1 MWYTF
6 DFIDGD
12 VYRWSPA
19 GTDGTATSEVD
30 EAYHPVF
37 YVRGSRP
44 KREAYAD
51 AIEPH
56 PSVSR
61 VETVER
67 RPAFG
72 EDYEPVLAVE
82 TTAVDSISSLARQTN
97 QIALP
102 GALRCYNVD
111 FSPEFRYCLAND
123 IDPTPTVDLT
133 TLDLG
138 LPRDIAPDAPLRSLT
153 IEGDEVTGTQREVLE
168 ELSTRI
174 ASDDPDVLLV
184 NTAAVVPRLFET
196 AREIDFPLELGRGPY
211 ADTSQQLAG
220 ESTYHSYGRVGHSPA
235 RYNVPGRVVIN
246 RSYSFFLRETNLSGC
261 LDLVERS
268 RKPLQEQAWAS
279 MGNILTAMQIREA
292 HRRDVLVQWRA
303 WRPESWKTMDTLYA
317 ADRGGYTFAPD
328 VGVHT
333 DVHEVDFS
341 SLYPNIIVT
350 RNVSPDTI
358 RCECCSTDDV
368 PGLGYSICER
378 EGYLADVLR
387 PLVSDRADIKQR
399 LRETGDPEE
408 RAALSGT
415 SSALKWVL
423 VSCFGYQGFSNAKF
437 GRIECHEAINAFARE
452 ILLDAKDELE
462 RAGWDVVH
470 GIVDSLWV
478 TPAPDCEQP
487 PLEDVCRSI
496 SDKVG
501 IRLEYEGA
509 FDWVAF
515 VPQRDSETG
524 ALTKYFGKYSESTA
538 DGEEYKYRGI
548 ECRQRST
555 PRFIAEAQK
564 GLIETFDQYREPG
577 PVVDDLASYIDRLH
591 ANEVDPADLVI
602 ENRIS
607 KSVDDYSHETRTVA
621 ALQRA
626 ADSRVDGPP
635 AGGNIEYVVVDDDK
649 RGRQRVTLV
658 TEDVSG
664 YDAAFYTTELIRAAT
679 SVLAPCG
686 WTQDRIERELAET
699 TETTLARWS

>member
-19 GTDGTATSEVD
+19 GTDGSATYDVD
-30 EAYHPVF
+30 ETYQPVF
-37 YVRGSRP
+37 YVRGSQSNRD
-44 KREAYAD
+44 AYAD

-56 PSVSR
+56 PSVAR
-61 VETVER
+61 LETVDR
-67 RPAFG
+67 RPTFG
-72 EDYEPVLAVE
+72 SDYEPVLAVE
-82 TTAVDSISSLARQTN
+82 TTSVESITSLARQTN
-97 QIALP
+97 QVALP
-102 GALRCYNVD
+102 GELRCYNVD
-111 FSPEFRYCLAND
+111 FSPEFRYCLERD
-123 IDPTPTVDLT
+123 IDPTPTNELS
-133 TLDLG
+133 TLDLSI
-138 LPRDIAPDAPLRSLT
+138 PRDIGPDDPLSSLT
-153 IEGDEVTGTQREVLE
+153 LDGDEVTGTPLDILE
-168 ELSTRI
+168 ALSTRI
-174 ASDDPDVLLV
+174 ADEDPDVLLV
-184 NTAAVVPRLFET
+184 NSAAVIPRLYET
-196 AREIDFPLELGRGPY
+196 AHQSDYTLKLGRGPY
-211 ADTSQQLAG
+211 ADTYQQLAG

-246 RSYSFFLRETNLSGC
+246 RSYSFFLKEANLSGC

-292 HRRDVLVQWRA
+292 HHRDVIVQWRA
-303 WRPESWKTMDTLYA
+303 WRPESWKTMETLYA

-341 SLYPNIIVT
+341 SLYPNIIIT

-358 RCECCSTDDV
+358 RCDCCSTNDV

-378 EGYLADVLR
+378 EGYLADVLS
-387 PLVSDRADIKQR
+387 PLVSDRDEIKQR
-399 LRETGDPEE
+399 LRETDDSDE
-408 RAALSGT
+408 RAALSGK

-478 TPAPDCEQP
+478 TPAPDCEQV
-487 PLEDVCRSI
+487 PLEDVCRTI
-496 SDKVG
+496 TDQVG

-515 VPQRDSETG
+515 VPQRDSERG
-524 ALTKYFGKYSESTA
+524 ALTKYFGKYSEPTA
-538 DGEEYKYRGI
+538 DGEVYKYRGI

-555 PRFIAEAQK
+555 PTFIAEAQQ
-564 GLIETFDQYREPG
+564 GLIETFDQYRDPE
-577 PVVDDLASYIDRLH
+577 PVVDKLASYIDSLH
-591 ANEVDPADLVI
+591 ANEVDPTDLVI
-602 ENRIS
+602 KNRIS
-607 KSVDDYSHETRTVA
+607 KSLDAYTHETRTVA

-626 ADSRVDGPP
+626 ADSRVGGPP

-649 RGRQRVTLV
+649 RGRERVALV
-658 TEDVSG
+658 TEEIDG
-664 YDAAFYTTELIRAAT
+664 YDPEFYTTELVRAAT
-679 SVLAPCG
+679 SVLAPCR
-686 WTQDRIERELAET
+686 WTEGRIERALAET
-699 TETTLARWS
+699 SETTLARW